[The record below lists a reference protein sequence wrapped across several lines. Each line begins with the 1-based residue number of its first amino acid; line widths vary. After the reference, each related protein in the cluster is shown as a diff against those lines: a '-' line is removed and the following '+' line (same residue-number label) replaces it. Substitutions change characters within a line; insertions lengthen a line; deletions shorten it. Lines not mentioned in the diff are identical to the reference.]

1 MVIKGGKLSTVQ
13 PRRLDFAGQSFDPV
27 AMDAMIRSGALRGF
41 APLVERLGGAPGPL
55 LRAHGITAEAL
66 ADEDALV
73 SLRATGELLEA
84 AAQRLD
90 CPDFGLQLAGT
101 QDISIL
107 GPLAVAMQ
115 HSATVADAL
124 RCATRYLFVHSPAIA
139 LTPLIDSPREPGM
152 SELRIS
158 YLVEGMPEARQGIE
172 LSLGVMHR
180 ILQFL
185 GRSHY
190 RLQLVT
196 LPHTPLAPMVR
207 YARFFGAEVR
217 AADPFAA
224 LFIRPIDLDTP
235 LAEVNDALRQL
246 AAHHLESH
254 YARPG
259 ESTSARV
266 RLAISHSLSTGG
278 ASRDRVA
285 AMLALHPR
293 TLRRRLAD
301 EGSSFEDI
309 RDAVARE
316 TALRYLTTT
325 DLPMSQ
331 IADLV
336 GLSEQSA
343 LTRACRR
350 WFGAAP
356 SAIRRDGAPSQA
368 AARAAAGEPSR

>member
-1 MVIKGGKLSTVQ
+1 
-13 PRRLDFAGQSFDPV
+13 
-27 AMDAMIRSGALRGF
+27 MDAMIRSGALRGF
-41 APLVERLGGAPGPL
+41 GPLVERLGGDADGL
-55 LRAHGITAEAL
+55 LQRYGIARESL

-73 SLRATGELLEA
+73 SLRATSQLLEA
-84 AAQRLD
+84 AAEQLD

-115 HSATVADAL
+115 HSPTVADAL

-139 LTPLIDSPREPGM
+139 LTPLLESPREPGLA
-152 SELRIS
+152 ELRIA
-158 YLVEGMPEARQGIE
+158 YLIDGMPEARQGVE

-190 RLQLVT
+190 RLQAVT
-196 LPHTPLAPMVR
+196 LPHTPLAPLSR
-207 YARFFGAEVR
+207 YARFFGAELR
-217 AADPFAA
+217 PADAFAA
-224 LFIRPIDLDTP
+224 LFIRPIDLSTP
-235 LAEVNDALRQL
+235 LAEVNDTLRQL
-246 AAHHLESH
+246 AANHLELH

-259 ESTSARV
+259 ESLSARV
-266 RLAISHSLSTGG
+266 RLAVSHSLATGQ
-278 ASRDRVA
+278 ADRERVA
-285 AMLALHPR
+285 AMLAMHPR
-293 TLRRRLAD
+293 TLRRHLAAED
-301 EGSSFEDI
+301 TSFEAI

-325 DLPMSQ
+325 DMPLSQ
-331 IADLV
+331 VAGLV

-356 SAIRRDGAPSQA
+356 SVIRRDGAPSQA